1 MIIPHRGGRAGGSLL
16 PLSEKLA
23 PRKRT
28 GLEFIYGAGE
38 SAAEVIVGSGVTT
51 WKPRAAVAQDGDD
64 LWRGGATAQQFFS
77 DPFISDA
84 PVRLWEAFKNP
95 QSVQPSSIAAGRA
108 GGWFAARQTVCIDG
122 IVGHVRR
129 NRARR
134 QRQVGR
140 TSHTAF
146 GLLQQS
152 ATPRGQASVG
162 VQHLQP
168 RRIAASVAS
177 LWFFIG
183 EPSQT
188 AQVTPI
194 GAGQVAAIGESQI
207 LADEAGDG
215 RLDGS
220 GADSHPGL
228 QIAGA
233 GLEYHTRFVPGT
245 STYVEGAAEKNPMI
259 RRGYS
264 RDHRPDCEQL
274 VIALIVNNEGFPFS
288 YETFDG
294 NRTDVSTMETILRMV
309 ERKYGKARRIWVFD
323 RGIVSE
329 ENLAAIRKRDGQ
341 YLTGTPRSQ
350 MKQFEAEL
358 LKEDWTQVRPEVEVK
373 KVAIPQGE
381 ETYILCRTSGRKEKE
396 KAIRNRFSNS
406 METALKG
413 LEKAIATGRL
423 KDRNKM
429 ERRLGKIQAR
439 HPQVND
445 LYDVALKD
453 TAEGVRLFWQIKEDR
468 KNWRESREGA
478 YLLRTNLQ
486 AETAEELWS
495 KYMQLTEAEASFRA
509 LKSELSI
516 RPLFHQLEPR
526 VKAHVMVAF
535 LGYALWVT
543 LKHLLKRRPAIVPK
557 PSASGVEN
565 AQPMT
570 PMKAIAL
577 LSTLQSADIVLPTTD
592 GREIRLRRIT
602 EPTAEQKSLLRQLGI
617 SLPEHLQFHRECSA
631 DSAIA

>member
-1 MIIPHRGGRAGGSLL
+1 MFLRSHGRKKDGKDHTYWSLVETVRTPDGPRQKTL
-16 PLSEKLA
+16 CYLGELNSSAQARWLTTVEVFNEQGETQQLKLFPSHVDPPPDDPQVA
-23 PRKRT
+23 RVLLNKVRLERT
-28 GLEFIYGAGE
+28 RQFGACFLGLELWKRLELDCFFEQAVDGE
-38 SAAEVIVGSGVTT
+38 SADVPWSRVAALLAINRLCAPGSELAIEQRWYPST
-51 WKPRAAVAQDGDD
+51 ALDD
-64 LWRGGATAQQFFS
+64 LLQVDDGKINDTRLYRCLDRILPHKTKLERHLKNRYGELFGAEF
-77 DPFISDA
+77 D
-84 PVRLWEAFKNP
+84 V
-95 QSVQPSSIAAGRA
+95 
-108 GGWFAARQTVCIDG
+108 
-122 IVGHVRR
+122 
-129 NRARR
+129 
-134 QRQVGR
+134 
-140 TSHTAF
+140 
-146 GLLQQS
+146 LLYD
-152 ATPRGQASVG
+152 
-162 VQHLQP
+162 L
-168 RRIAASVAS
+168 
-177 LWFFIG
+177 
-183 EPSQT
+183 
-188 AQVTPI
+188 
-194 GAGQVAAIGESQI
+194 
-207 LADEAGDG
+207 
-215 RLDGS
+215 
-220 GADSHPGL
+220 
-228 QIAGA
+228 
-233 GLEYHTRFVPGT
+233 T
-245 STYVEGAAEKNPMI
+245 STYVEGAAEKNPMV

-329 ENLAAIRKRDGQ
+329 ENLAAIRKRGGQ

-350 MKQFEAEL
+350 MKQFEADL
-358 LKEDWTQVRPEVEVK
+358 LKEEWTQVRPEVEIK

-406 METALKG
+406 METSLKG
-413 LEKAIATGRL
+413 LQKTIVKGRL

-453 TAEGVRLFWQIKEDR
+453 TTEGVRLFWQIKEDR

-478 YLLRTNLQ
+478 YLLRTNLK
-486 AETAEELWS
+486 AETAEELWA

-570 PMKAIAL
+570 PMRAIAL

-602 EPTAEQKSLLRQLGI
+602 EPTAEQKLLLRQLGL
-617 SLPEHLQFHRECSA
+617 SLPEHLQLRRECSA
-631 DSAIA
+631 DSVIA

>member
-1 MIIPHRGGRAGGSLL
+1 MFLRSHGRKKDGKDHTYWSLVETVRTADGPRQKTLCYLGELNSSAQARWLTTVEVFNEQGETRQLKLFPSHVEPPPDDPQVARVLLNKVRLERTRQFGSCFL
-16 PLSEKLA
+16 
-23 PRKRT
+23 
-28 GLEFIYGAGE
+28 GLELWKRLELDRFFERSVDHE
-38 SAAEVIVGSGVTT
+38 SAEVPWSRVAALLAINRLCAPGSELAIEQRWYPST
-51 WKPRAAVAQDGDD
+51 ALDD
-64 LWRGGATAQQFFS
+64 L
-77 DPFISDA
+77 
-84 PVRLWEAFKNP
+84 
-95 QSVQPSSIAAGRA
+95 
-108 GGWFAARQTVCIDG
+108 
-122 IVGHVRR
+122 
-129 NRARR
+129 
-134 QRQVGR
+134 
-140 TSHTAF
+140 
-146 GLLQQS
+146 
-152 ATPRGQASVG
+152 
-162 VQHLQP
+162 
-168 RRIAASVAS
+168 
-177 LWFFIG
+177 
-183 EPSQT
+183 
-188 AQVTPI
+188 
-194 GAGQVAAIGESQI
+194 
-207 LADEAGDG
+207 
-215 RLDGS
+215 
-220 GADSHPGL
+220 L
-228 QIAGA
+228 QIEEGKINDTRLYRCLDRILPHKTKLERHLKNRYGELFGA
-233 GLEYHTRFVPGT
+233 EFDVLLYDLT
-245 STYVEGAAEKNPMI
+245 STYVEGAAEKNPLV

-329 ENLAAIRKRDGQ
+329 ANLAAIRKRDGQ

-358 LKEDWTQVRPEVEVK
+358 LKEDWTQVRPEVEIK

-381 ETYILCRTSGRKEKE
+381 ETYILCRTSGRQEKE

-413 LEKAIATGRL
+413 LDKAIATGRL

-445 LYDVALKD
+445 LYDMALKD
-453 TAEGVRLFWQIKEDR
+453 TAEGVRLFWEIKEDR

-486 AETAEELWS
+486 AESAEQLWTT
-495 KYMQLTEAEASFRA
+495 YMQLTEAEASFRA
-509 LKSELSI
+509 LKSELSV

-543 LKHLLKRRPAIVPK
+543 LKHLLKRRPGLVPK

-565 AQPMT
+565 AQPMS
-570 PMKAIAL
+570 PMRALAL

-592 GREIRLRRIT
+592 RREIRLRRIT
-602 EPTAEQKSLLRQLGI
+602 EPTVEQKSLLHQLGI
-617 SLPEHLQFHRECSA
+617 SLPDHLHFNRKCSV

>member
-1 MIIPHRGGRAGGSLL
+1 MFLRPNHRGKDGKDHTYWSLVETVRTPDGPRQKTL
-16 PLSEKLA
+16 CYLGELNSSAEARWLKTVEVFNQREESQQLKLFPSDVEPPPDDPQVA
-23 PRKRT
+23 RVLLNKVRLERT
-28 GLEFIYGAGE
+28 RQFGACFLGLELWKRLELDRFFE
-38 SAAEVIVGSGVTT
+38 QSVDNDSADVPWSRMAALLAINRLCAPGSELAIEQRWYPFT
-51 WKPRAAVAQDGDD
+51 ALDD
-64 LWRGGATAQQFFS
+64 L
-77 DPFISDA
+77 
-84 PVRLWEAFKNP
+84 
-95 QSVQPSSIAAGRA
+95 
-108 GGWFAARQTVCIDG
+108 
-122 IVGHVRR
+122 
-129 NRARR
+129 
-134 QRQVGR
+134 
-140 TSHTAF
+140 
-146 GLLQQS
+146 
-152 ATPRGQASVG
+152 
-162 VQHLQP
+162 
-168 RRIAASVAS
+168 
-177 LWFFIG
+177 
-183 EPSQT
+183 
-188 AQVTPI
+188 
-194 GAGQVAAIGESQI
+194 
-207 LADEAGDG
+207 
-215 RLDGS
+215 
-220 GADSHPGL
+220 L
-228 QIAGA
+228 QIEDGKINDTRLYRCLDRILPHKTKLERHLKNRYGELFGA
-233 GLEYHTRFVPGT
+233 EFDVLLYDLT
-245 STYVEGAAEKNPMI
+245 STYVEGAAEKNPMV

-294 NRTDVSTMETILRMV
+294 NRSDVSTMETILRMV

-350 MKQFEAEL
+350 MKQFESEL
-358 LKEDWTQVRPEVEVK
+358 LKEDWTQVRPEVEIK

-396 KAIRNRFSNS
+396 KAIRKRFSNS

-413 LEKAIATGRL
+413 LEKTIAAGRL

-453 TAEGVRLFWQIKEDR
+453 TTEGVRLFWQIKEDR

-478 YLLRTNLQ
+478 YLLRTNLK
-486 AETAEELWS
+486 AETAEQLWS

-543 LKHLLKRRPAIVPK
+543 LKHLLNRRPAIVPK
-557 PSASGVEN
+557 ESASGVEN

-602 EPTAEQKSLLRQLGI
+602 EPTAEQKLLLRQLGI
-617 SLPEHLQFHRECSA
+617 SLPEHLQFHRECSV